1 MSKTIAILVGLGL
14 LIALVLF
21 SMTYT
26 VNFNEV
32 AIKTRFSQTS
42 SRSIVDEPGLHFKL
56 PLIADKVTKIDKRLQ
71 LRESALET
79 IQTADGQQVTV
90 RAYLMWKVDENN
102 EGPLTF
108 FSKFPGG
115 VEDANNLLVD
125 PLRTAMRVGMS
136 QFAFD
141 DLIGPK
147 SRLRDAEQAIRSE
160 MVAVSSKSG
169 IEPVSVGISQLML
182 PPKTTLAVI
191 DRMVATRNKLADV
204 ERNRGQFDATA
215 IQSRARA
222 NADKIRAFA
231 NQRAAEIR
239 AVGSKNAAQ
248 YLTLMNEE
256 PGLAIFLTWLDA
268 LESSLSRYTTL
279 IIPTSY
285 SPMHLVDLKAPLD
298 QQGFPQPAA
307 GVDAPIAAPKTITKQ
322 SDGTAPKPNDAAANT
337 PADPVAQPETDPAA
351 KRGS

>member
-32 AIKTRFSQTS
+32 AIKTRFSQAS

-90 RAYLMWKVDENN
+90 RAYLMWKVN
-102 EGPLTF
+102 EKDDGPLVF
-108 FSKFPGG
+108 FNKFPGG
-115 VEDANNLLVD
+115 VEDANSMLVD
-125 PLRTAMRVGMS
+125 PFRTAMRVGLS

-141 DLIGPK
+141 DLIGPT
-147 SRLRDAEQAIRSE
+147 SRLRDAEQAIRKE
-160 MVAVSSKSG
+160 MIDMAGKSG
-169 IEPVSVGISQLML
+169 IEPVSVGISQLLL
-182 PPKTTLAVI
+182 PPRTTLAVI
-191 DRMVATRNKLADV
+191 DRMIATRNKLADL
-204 ERNRGQFDATA
+204 ERNKGNSDATA
-215 IQSRARA
+215 IESAARA

-239 AVGSKNAAQ
+239 AIGNQNAAK
-248 YLTLMNEE
+248 YLTLMNQE

-268 LESSLSRYTTL
+268 LETSLSRHATL
-279 IIPTSY
+279 VIPTSIT
-285 SPMHLVDLKAPLD
+285 PMHLIDFDTPRD
-298 QQGFPQPAA
+298 SQGFPQPAA
-307 GVDAPIAAPKTITKQ
+307 GAETPLTKPATITQDQDQ
-322 SDGTAPKPNDAAANT
+322 SKSSAQTEQAATA
-337 PADPVAQPETDPAA
+337 Q
-351 KRGS
+351 RGS